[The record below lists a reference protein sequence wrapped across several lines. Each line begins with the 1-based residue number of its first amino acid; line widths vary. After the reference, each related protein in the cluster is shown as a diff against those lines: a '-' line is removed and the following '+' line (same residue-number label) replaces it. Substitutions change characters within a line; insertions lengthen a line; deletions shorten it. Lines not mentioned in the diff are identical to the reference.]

1 MRGYM
6 YRSTISYICTS
17 FLFYSLI
24 QMQEVVSSEK
34 GKNLWSLKKISSV
47 EPPIIEEDSWSSN
60 AIDKFILK
68 RLRDSQIKP
77 NPSAEKLTIIRRVSF
92 DLLGLAPSREDIE
105 GFLADNSKGAYDK
118 VLDKLLSSPH
128 YGERWGR
135 HWLDVARFG
144 ESHGYESDNE
154 RPHAWTYRDAV
165 IRAFNQDLPFD
176 RFVKWQVAG
185 DILEPQDSLAVTL
198 TGFLS
203 AGSTVTNVDGVDREK
218 ANYDKM
224 DDIVSAT
231 GSAFLGLTV
240 GCARCHDHKYDPI
253 SQKDYYKMVGFFLPG
268 REGDRQVE
276 IGEPGSKVKAM
287 VWNGGKK
294 RSNPILKRGD
304 VEQKGEDVGI
314 GVLTALSENDGDTK
328 EWINQDEL
336 NKSDGRN
343 ALAHWLTDP
352 AKGSGHLLA
361 RVIVNRIW
369 QHHFGEGLVKTS
381 NNFGQ
386 VGDQPTHPE
395 LLDWL
400 ALQLM
405 NEGWKIKPI
414 HKLIMKSSTYLQSVD
429 WDQNRYEIDPQNK
442 LYWRKKPRR
451 LEGEIIRDSIMNTAG
466 TLNRK
471 LYGPSVKPWVSKD
484 AINTGSTNKWPVNV
498 KDGPNTWRRS
508 IYVFMRRSMRVP
520 FFEVFDVPDGMQS
533 RGVRELT
540 TVPTQA
546 LMLLN
551 NQFVRNQA
559 SLFAERIRKNVGE
572 KDLSDFVEEAYWLA
586 LSRSP
591 TEKEVNASVELLGNE
606 GQSLENFCHIL
617 FTLNEFCYV
626 D

>member
-1 MRGYM
+1 MTMRGYM
-6 YRSTISYICTS
+6 YRSTISFICTL

-24 QMQEVVSSEK
+24 QIQEVVSSEK

-47 EPPIIEEDSWSSN
+47 EPPIIEKDSWSSN

-68 RLRDSQIKP
+68 RLQDSQIKP

-105 GFLADNSKGAYDK
+105 GFLSDNSSDAYDK
-118 VLDKLLSSPH
+118 LLNKLLSSPH

-165 IRAFNQDLPFD
+165 IKAFNQDLPFN

-185 DILEPQDSLAVTL
+185 DILEPKDSLAVTL

-276 IGEPGSKVKAM
+276 LGEPGSKVKAM

-386 VGDQPTHPE
+386 VGDEPTHPE

-414 HKLIMKSSTYLQSVD
+414 HKLIMKSSTSCRV
-429 WDQNRYEIDPQNK
+429 WTGIKIDMK
-442 LYWRKKPRR
+442 L
-451 LEGEIIRDSIMNTAG
+451 
-466 TLNRK
+466 
-471 LYGPSVKPWVSKD
+471 
-484 AINTGSTNKWPVNV
+484 
-498 KDGPNTWRRS
+498 
-508 IYVFMRRSMRVP
+508 
-520 FFEVFDVPDGMQS
+520 
-533 RGVRELT
+533 
-540 TVPTQA
+540 
-546 LMLLN
+546 
-551 NQFVRNQA
+551 
-559 SLFAERIRKNVGE
+559 IRKINFIGE
-572 KDLSDFVEEAYWLA
+572 RNRAGLRERLSE
-586 LSRSP
+586 
-591 TEKEVNASVELLGNE
+591 T
-606 GQSLENFCHIL
+606 Q
-617 FTLNEFCYV
+617 
-626 D
+626 